1 MLATLSLL
9 LLTASAPHVRSI
21 SQPEV
26 RLGETLALRVDNLD
40 AAQCKS
46 FVLYLDGKAIDG
58 LTPDCSR
65 AGEVRFTLAVNKEN
79 AEAWHALFARAPGCC
94 RNVSVSAG
102 TDVHELGT
110 DVLDV
115 PMRIINR
122 VRWLITIVLGLL
134 AVVAMLFLRWR
145 TGLLHNLPRMQIA
158 CFALAIGIAY
168 GYIWSTTGE
177 AATVNGSA
185 LTLLGI
191 GLGTAAGSAIL
202 SSGKRVSVTTAVKA
216 LANEGVEAPVETA
229 VRFDLHSLQAAVWTA
244 VIAFIV
250 IAGAYR
256 ELEMPDLSE
265 HVFAILGISAGTY
278 LALSF
283 KKR

>member
-26 RLGETLALRVDNLD
+26 RIGETLALRVDNLD
-40 AAQCKS
+40 PAQCKS
-46 FVLYLDGKAIDG
+46 LVLYLDGQVVDG

-65 AGEVRFTLAVNKEN
+65 AGEVRYTLAVNNQN

-102 TDVHELGT
+102 TDVHELAT

-115 PMRIINR
+115 RMRIINR
-122 VRWLITIVLGLL
+122 IRWLITIALALL
-134 AVVAMLFLRWR
+134 AVVAIFFLRWR
-145 TGLLHNLPRMQIA
+145 TALLDNLPRMQIA
-158 CFALAIGIAY
+158 CFALAIGIAF

-177 AATVNGSA
+177 VATINGSA
-185 LTLLGI
+185 LSLIGI
-191 GLGTAAGSAIL
+191 GLGTAAGNAIL

-216 LANEGVEAPVETA
+216 LANGGVEAPVETP
-229 VRFDLHSLQAAVWTA
+229 VRFELHSLQAAVWTA
-244 VIAFIV
+244 VIGYIFI
-250 IAGAYR
+250 AAAYR

-265 HVFAILGISAGTY
+265 QVLAILGISAGTY